1 MTGRKRSLT
10 ILDIFNFSMWFN
22 FSVPN
27 LTKNKTVC
35 IKKGGGENENNDR
48 KKYKSIG
55 LKKKIQLFF
64 NFKMMRYIL
73 LLLAACCTI
82 VESNVF
88 EIVIQK
94 YEALSYREIVDME
107 NSVYKF
113 RYSFRV
119 SLNLIQIIIASV
131 SVRRKV
137 EDHMRITTASVKW
150 AYREKLPW
158 NQLRRRS
165 TLQVVSTIRKMINV
179 FLQDSNPSF
188 FIRFDIYSQW

>member
-1 MTGRKRSLT
+1 
-10 ILDIFNFSMWFN
+10 
-22 FSVPN
+22 
-27 LTKNKTVC
+27 
-35 IKKGGGENENNDR
+35 
-48 KKYKSIG
+48 
-55 LKKKIQLFF
+55 
-64 NFKMMRYIL
+64 MMRYIL

-137 EDHMRITTASVKW
+137 EDHMRITTASVK
-150 AYREKLPW
+150 
-158 NQLRRRS
+158 
-165 TLQVVSTIRKMINV
+165 
-179 FLQDSNPSF
+179 
-188 FIRFDIYSQW
+188 